1 MMISDSTEEE
11 RREEKRRE
19 EDYTYTYMRTRT
31 RQGKSSKVT
40 LYVPVAK
47 QRLIQDIKQVLKREG
62 SSISRFMIDKFEEYY
77 RLHEPGNPQQRL
89 DIVLKLGKAYHAPN
103 PICGFKDCYRD
114 VVAVGIYLQ
123 TQTEYGL
130 CEKHLA
136 EAKQLGPKVWRFL
149 T

>member
-1 MMISDSTEEE
+1 MTPASTGEGGEEE
-11 RREEKRRE
+11 EE
-19 EDYTYTYMRTRT
+19 YTYTYIRTRT
-31 RQGKSSKVT
+31 RTGQGKSSKVT

-47 QRLIQDIKQVLKREG
+47 QRLIQDVKQVLKREG

-89 DIVLKLGKAYHAPN
+89 DTIIKLGKAYHAPS
-103 PICGFKDCYRD
+103 PICGFKDCLRD
-114 VVAVGIYLQ
+114 VVAVAIYLR

-130 CEKHLA
+130 CQKHLA
-136 EAKQLGPKVWRFL
+136 EAKELGPKVWKFL